1 MSGFVNG
8 QSPPGAPTTRR
19 HDARSLTE
27 SSHCWCASDPSASFR
42 SAGAGGECSAGVQP
56 AGRAG
61 HAGGPA
67 RAAACG
73 QRGWRFLVRAVAGGL
88 LLGNSRAVHHRR
100 HITCVAGDG
109 WPWPAGLSKLSS
121 QQLVR
126 ARVIRGALIP
136 FHII

>member
-1 MSGFVNG
+1 MQACSRRAG
-8 QSPPGAPTTRR
+8 QAAPATRR
-19 HDARSLTE
+19 ALL
-27 SSHCWCASDPSASFR
+27 
-42 SAGAGGECSAGVQP
+42 
-56 AGRAG
+56 
-61 HAGGPA
+61 HAGNVGGDSSSA
-67 RAAACG
+67 LSRAASSLAIPVLCTI
-73 QRGWRFLVRAVAGGL
+73 AAA
-88 LLGNSRAVHHRR
+88 SRHHRR